1 MNIRYA
7 LQIYLLYAQFFVTG
21 SVLEMYFWWDFML
34 TERNTTF
41 YMLIYCLVTHELWN
55 PYVFSHY
62 RNQLSYLFFFLVFY
76 IFPQKFR
83 FFLKKFKASFTLI
96 CSCFMTPN
104 FQSAVFL
111 SKLFTEFVQY
121 FQKRQSAVP
130 DVSSISDIA
139 LEFLRPSFI
148 VQNGSSQIYFPK
160 CVFRFS
166 FHKLFNCG

>member
-7 LQIYLLYAQFFVTG
+7 LQIYLLYAQFLVTG

-62 RNQLSYLFFFLVFY
+62 RNQLFVFLHSILYFS
-76 IFPQKFR
+76 PKLSL
-83 FFLKKFKASFTLI
+83 FLKKFKASFTLI
-96 CSCFMTPN
+96 CSCFMTPD

-111 SKLFTEFVQY
+111 SKLFTEFVSY